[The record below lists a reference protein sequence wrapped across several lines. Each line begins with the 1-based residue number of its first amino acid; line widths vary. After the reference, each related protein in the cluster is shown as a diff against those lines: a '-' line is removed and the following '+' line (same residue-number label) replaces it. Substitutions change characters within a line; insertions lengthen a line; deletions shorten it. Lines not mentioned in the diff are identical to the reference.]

1 MAMQV
6 VQPYDHINN
15 TKCLLNLG
23 LSSEEW
29 TMFSESLKK
38 KKDIYHNSCLRST
51 FGLSVLDTCSKRAFK
66 RMDIDSLTPLNILK
80 TSFSF
85 NYILSIPA

>member
-6 VQPYDHINN
+6 VQPYNHINN
-15 TKCLLNLG
+15 TNCLLNLG

-38 KKDIYHNSCLRST
+38 KDIYHNSCLRST
-51 FGLSVLDTCSKRAFK
+51 LGLSVLDTCSKRAFK

-85 NYILSIPA
+85 NYISIPA